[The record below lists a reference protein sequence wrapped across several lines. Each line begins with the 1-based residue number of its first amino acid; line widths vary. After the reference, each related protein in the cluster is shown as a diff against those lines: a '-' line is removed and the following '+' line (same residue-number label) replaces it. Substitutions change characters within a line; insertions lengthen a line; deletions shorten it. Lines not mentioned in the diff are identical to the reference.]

1 MTLSEAL
8 IEMKNNKVIKRA
20 NCNTTYCFDS
30 NVKKFGLMIKYN
42 QHEGVKYD
50 IKYSEQDT
58 LRLNAEDFLADDW
71 VVAQGGWR
79 SGSAIRLHRMGR
91 GFESLTAHWGK
102 LAEWSNAIVLKTIDV
117 KSIREFESLTF
128 LFRLKL

>member
-8 IEMKNNKVIKRA
+8 IEMKNNKVVKRA

-30 NVKKFGLMIKYN
+30 NVKKFGMMITYN

-71 VVAQGGWR
+71 VIA
-79 SGSAIRLHRMGR
+79 
-91 GFESLTAHWGK
+91 
-102 LAEWSNAIVLKTIDV
+102 
-117 KSIREFESLTF
+117 
-128 LFRLKL
+128 